1 MWPMN
6 RCRILVADDEPG
18 IVDIARANLEGHG
31 FAVVEAYDGEEAL
44 EKVRAE
50 RPDLVVLDILMPG
63 LDGWAVLERIEAD
76 PELSGIP
83 VIMLTARVSDEDV
96 LRGLESGAVEYM
108 TKPFYPEDLVAAVK
122 INLHV
127 FDPHLRQQHRRLLA
141 EKRRR
146 LMASRGQKS

>member
-1 MWPMN
+1 MTKS
-6 RCRILVADDEPG
+6 RILVVDDEPG

-31 FAVVEAYDGEEAL
+31 YCVLGAYDGEEAL
-44 EKVRAE
+44 MKIKEE
-50 RPDLVVLDILMPG
+50 RPDLVVLDILMPEM
-63 LDGWAVLERIEAD
+63 DGWDVLEEIESD

-96 LRGLESGAVEYM
+96 LRGLETGAVEYM
-108 TKPFYPEDLVAAVK
+108 TKPFYPQDLVAAVK

-127 FDPHLRQQHRRLLA
+127 FDPQLRQQHRRLLA

-146 LMASRGQKS
+146 LMAARGHVA

>member
-1 MWPMN
+1 MA
-6 RCRILVADDEPG
+6 RSRILVVDDEPG

-44 EKVRAE
+44 EKVKE
-50 RPDLVVLDILMPG
+50 EKPDLVVLDILMPG
-63 LDGWAVLERIEAD
+63 MDGWDVLERMEAD

-96 LRGLESGAVEYM
+96 LRGLETGAVEYM

-127 FDPHLRQQHRRLLA
+127 CDPQLRQQHRKLLA
-141 EKRRR
+141 KKRRR
-146 LMASRGQKS
+146 LMAARGQLA